1 MGAVSDA
8 AFCWLFGAAMLA
20 IAIVSVLI
28 CVASDALERRRS
40 TRAARREQVRGF
52 EVGPPGRGR

>member
-1 MGAVSDA
+1 MDAVSDA

-20 IAIVSVLI
+20 IVIVSVLI
-28 CVASDALERRRS
+28 CLASDALQRRID

-52 EVGPPGRGR
+52 EVGPPGPGR